1 VALQPETLDVAE
13 LLRIAPRRVGWFA
26 LLITGSAAAMVAL
39 RATSALDIYCDWS
52 SSCVFMLMTALP
64 SYVAM
69 LGMTLPVL
77 LMARSLRDSPASRY
91 LRASALSCAILA
103 FAAYLAM
110 ALGAYDEMW
119 ANYGSPVGLDAPR
132 FTRFLPSIVL
142 SMASYLWPVFL
153 GAAIVLTSLV
163 LDGLRLSRVVLALG
177 VAAGL
182 TLIASLVAPYH
193 LTALYFG
200 YGLIALWAAALA
212 SQTLVATRRA
222 HSTA

>member
-1 VALQPETLDVAE
+1 MLAAMREQQMATDRW
-13 LLRIAPRRVGWFA
+13 LRRIGWLA
-26 LLITGSAAAMVAL
+26 LLIAGSAAALVVL

-52 SSCVFMLMTALP
+52 SSCFFMLVAALP

-77 LMARSLRDSPASRY
+77 LLAGSLKHSPASRY
-91 LRASALSCAILA
+91 VRASALSCAILA
-103 FAAYLAM
+103 FAAYVAM
-110 ALGAYDEMW
+110 PVAAYDAMW

-142 SMASYLWPVFL
+142 SISSYLWPVFL

-177 VAAGL
+177 VVSGL
-182 TLIASLVAPYH
+182 TLRP
-193 LTALYFG
+193 
-200 YGLIALWAAALA
+200 
-212 SQTLVATRRA
+212 R
-222 HSTA
+222 

>member
-1 VALQPETLDVAE
+1 MSIDKRSR
-13 LLRIAPRRVGWFA
+13 RIAGLA
-26 LLITGSAAAMVAL
+26 LLIAVSAATLVAL
-39 RATSALDIYCDWS
+39 RMTAAFDIYCDWTR
-52 SSCVFMLMTALP
+52 SCVVLLVAALP

-69 LGMTLPVL
+69 LGVTLPVL
-77 LMARSLRDSPASRY
+77 LLARGLKHSPASRY

-103 FAAYLAM
+103 FAAYLVM
-110 ALGAYDEMW
+110 TVSAYDAMW

-132 FTRFLPSIVL
+132 FTPFLPSIVL
-142 SMASYLWPVFL
+142 STTSYFLPVLL

-193 LTALYFG
+193 VTAQYFG
-200 YGLIALWAAALA
+200 HGLVGLWAAALA
-212 SQTLVATRRA
+212 SQSLAATRRVLSA
-222 HSTA
+222 A